1 MITQKRLTFSAILVA
16 ILLIGSA
23 GAYDPADDTNT
34 PESTYPD
41 DSVAQVHTV
50 YGFTTDKGRVD
61 SGIAGVKYVNTA
73 VDIAGNAAAAAE
85 AHAAASGDAAMAAKK
100 SAQDAQGSADK
111 AAESAANAVK
121 TVATALSTAQAADS
135 KANTAIDTANQALTA
150 ASTAQDSAAASAKT
164 ASDSADAAA
173 GSATKAED
181 AWNKF
186 SNNGGSVGNRSVPV
200 YMQNGA
206 LSTVTQT
213 SIPIGG
219 ATYDTTKGWATM
231 WIN

>member
-23 GAYDPADDTNT
+23 GAYDPADEVNT

-41 DSVAQVHTV
+41 DSVAQVHEV
-50 YGFTTDKGRVD
+50 YGFTEAKGRVD

-85 AHAAASGDAAMAAKK
+85 AHAAASGDAAMAAEK
-100 SAQDAQGSADK
+100 SAQDAQDSADK
-111 AAESAANAVK
+111 AAASAADAVK

-135 KANTAIDTANQALTA
+135 KAGTAIATANQALTA

-164 ASDSADAAA
+164 ASDSAGEAAS
-173 GSATKAED
+173 SATKAEA

-186 SNNGGSVGNRSVPV
+186 SNNGGSVGTTSVPV
-200 YMQNGA
+200 YMNSGA

-219 ATYDTTKGWATM
+219 ATYSEGKGWATL
-231 WIN
+231 WID

>member
-23 GAYDPADDTNT
+23 GAYDPADDVNT
-34 PESTYPD
+34 PEIDYPD
-41 DSVAQVHTV
+41 DSVAQAHTV
-50 YGFTTDKGRVD
+50 YGFTAAKGRVD

-85 AHAAASGDAAMAAKK
+85 AHAAASGKAAMAAEE

-111 AAESAANAVK
+111 AAASAADAVK
-121 TVATALSTAQAADS
+121 TVDTALSTAQAADS
-135 KANTAIDTANQALTA
+135 KAGTAIDTANQALTA
-150 ASTAQDSAAASAKT
+150 ASTAQDSAAASA
-164 ASDSADAAA
+164 SAAA
-173 GSATKAED
+173 SSATKAEA

-186 SNNGGSVGNRSVPV
+186 SNNGGSVGNQSVPV
-200 YMQNGA
+200 YMNNGA
-206 LSTVTQT
+206 LTTVKQT

-219 ATYDTTKGWATM
+219 ATYDANNGWATM
-231 WIN
+231 WID